1 MSKNSNEKNE
11 KNEKIVEL
19 LAKAPEKSTLYQS
32 ITNLKNGKKSIVLT
46 DKGYEKLTA
55 FFYNQENI
63 NDYKI
68 GAYYIERVN
77 DLKHKNENK
86 YDIDGVIKTTT
97 SYYYKPVYDDS
108 LEYELFKTVLDEL

>member
-11 KNEKIVEL
+11 KIAEL
-19 LAKAPEKSTLYQS
+19 LAKAPAKSTFYKT

-46 DKGYEKLTA
+46 DKGYEKITA

-63 NDYKI
+63 DTYNI
-68 GAYYIERVN
+68 NSYYIERVN
-77 DLKHKNENK
+77 DLKHKNENS

-97 SYYYKPVYDDS
+97 SYYYKPVYDDT
-108 LEYELFKTVLDEL
+108 LEYELFKTVLDDM